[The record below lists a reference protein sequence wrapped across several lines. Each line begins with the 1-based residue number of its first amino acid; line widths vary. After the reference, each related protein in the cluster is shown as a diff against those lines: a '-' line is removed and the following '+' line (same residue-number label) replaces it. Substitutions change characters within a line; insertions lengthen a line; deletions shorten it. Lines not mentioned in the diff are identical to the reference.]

1 MNILKKASLTTKL
14 LATTG
19 AVFSA
24 SIFISTYSRSYLVA
38 LICFIS
44 AMILMYVFFNMT
56 LKDRITITLKT
67 VDEIS
72 SGNLTHMIDVEGGDE
87 LALLGDS
94 VNNVTRNLR
103 NEIFKISTTIDLL
116 LKTTDNLILNS
127 EKFHIGIEDQNSAL
141 ERTIEDI
148 EHLNDYIKSISSSTE
163 ELSNSAGNTSS
174 SITRMS
180 ANIEKIAKTSNVFS
194 KSTDT
199 TVSSIEEMAATIREI
214 VMSLDALSLSSEE
227 AASSLSEINSTVREV
242 EQKAYESARQSE
254 KATMDSSDKGMK
266 AIDDVFTGMD
276 NIKQSM
282 DDIAK
287 AINVLYTRSKEIG
300 RILNVIGE
308 VADQTNLLAINA
320 AILAAK
326 AGEHGKPFAV
336 VADEIKN
343 LAERTS
349 FSTNEIASLVSS
361 IQNETKSCVELTS
374 VGIRNVDKGVDFV
387 RDARDVLESIVESS
401 ATAST
406 MAKFIQRAT
415 VEQTKAVKQIT
426 DAVRNNTLQ
435 IEHIS
440 NATKE
445 HGKGSLMVSE
455 SCEQIRGMAA
465 SSEHAVKDQTATV
478 RMIADS
484 IENIVAIAGQIDAS
498 LKNQRD
504 LSSNILFSI
513 SKIAEIH
520 DNCSVYIKGL
530 KENLRLFESETR
542 EISSEIKRFKI

>member
-1 MNILKKASLTTKL
+1 
-14 LATTG
+14 
-19 AVFSA
+19 
-24 SIFISTYSRSYLVA
+24 
-38 LICFIS
+38 
-44 AMILMYVFFNMT
+44 
-56 LKDRITITLKT
+56 
-67 VDEIS
+67 
-72 SGNLTHMIDVEGGDE
+72 
-87 LALLGDS
+87 
-94 VNNVTRNLR
+94 
-103 NEIFKISTTIDLL
+103 
-116 LKTTDNLILNS
+116 
-127 EKFHIGIEDQNSAL
+127 
-141 ERTIEDI
+141 
-148 EHLNDYIKSISSSTE
+148 
-163 ELSNSAGNTSS
+163 
-174 SITRMS
+174 MS

-504 LSSNILFSI
+504 LSSNIF
-513 SKIAEIH
+513 
-520 DNCSVYIKGL
+520 
-530 KENLRLFESETR
+530 FQ
-542 EISSEIKRFKI
+542 